1 MNAMNLSDVGKFGG
15 LILSGLKVEEIKG
28 IEDPCLRSEIIRAIG
43 QIPLEKLMPVLDI
56 EHFKNLARIGI
67 AGRTSLTKKDL
78 DDLGTLVF
86 YIPPQSWNL
95 VSSETIKAF
104 MESKQRSRHHKQIC
118 LPWAL
123 ATPLMKSLTKAY
135 GYINSF

>member
-1 MNAMNLSDVGKFGG
+1 
-15 LILSGLKVEEIKG
+15 
-28 IEDPCLRSEIIRAIG
+28 
-43 QIPLEKLMPVLDI
+43 MPVLDI

-86 YIPPQSWNL
+86 YMPPQSWNL